1 MTSDRSAATSG
12 TGASGTGAST
22 SMSAVSVA
30 AAVSASTISST
41 CSIGASGSS
50 GSGFGSS
57 TSPARSDRTH
67 ASSAF
72 QTIAKLFSTSG
83 VNLPDFASS
92 APTFPNKKNCSSD
105 CDNDFKVAWAS
116 SSKESQK
123 N

>member
-12 TGASGTGAST
+12 TGASGTGASASAAT
-22 SMSAVSVA
+22 S